1 VSFELRSSAFQQN
14 LSIPTKYT
22 CDGANVS
29 VPLSWR
35 DAPRDTKSFALIVH
49 DPDAPTG
56 IWVHWVLYDLPAGS
70 HALGEAIPNQE
81 TLGNGAKQGVN
92 DFGKIGYVGPCPPGG
107 LAHRYFFKLYALD
120 RMTELK
126 PGATKEQVVDA
137 MNKHILAEAELVGT
151 YKHAIQF

>member
-29 VPLSWR
+29 APLSWR
-35 DAPRDTKSFALIVH
+35 DAPRATKSVALIVD

-56 IWVHWVLYDLPAGS
+56 ILVHWVLYDLPAGS

-81 TLGNGAKQGVN
+81 TLGNGAKRGVN
-92 DFGKIGYVGPCPPGG
+92 DFGKIGYVGPCPPQG

-126 PGATKEQVVDA
+126 PRATKEQLLDA

-151 YKHAIQF
+151 YKHAVQF

>member
-1 VSFELRSSAFQQN
+1 MSFELRSSAFQQN

-35 DAPRDTKSFALIVH
+35 DAPRETKSFAFIVD

-81 TLGNGAKQGVN
+81 KLGNGAKQGLN
-92 DFGKIGYVGPCPPGG
+92 DFGKIGYVGPCPPQG

-126 PGATKEQVVDA
+126 PRSTKEQLLDA

-151 YKHAIQF
+151 YKHGLQF

>member
-1 VSFELRSSAFQQN
+1 MSFELRSSAFQHN
-14 LSIPTKYT
+14 LSIPAKYT

-35 DAPRDTKSFALIVH
+35 DAPKEANSFALIVD
-49 DPDAPTG
+49 DPDAPVG

-70 HALGEAIPNQE
+70 HSLGEAIPNQE

-92 DFGKIGYVGPCPPGG
+92 DFEKVGYVGPCPPRGPS
-107 LAHRYFFKLYALD
+107 HRYFFKLYALD

-126 PGATKEQVVDA
+126 PRATKQQLLDA
-137 MNKHILAEAELVGT
+137 MNKHILAEAELVGI
-151 YKHAIQF
+151 YRHDLQF